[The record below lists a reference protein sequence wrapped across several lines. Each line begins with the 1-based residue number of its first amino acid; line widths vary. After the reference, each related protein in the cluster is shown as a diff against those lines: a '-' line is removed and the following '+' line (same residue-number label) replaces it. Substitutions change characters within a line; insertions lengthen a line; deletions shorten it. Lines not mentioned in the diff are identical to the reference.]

1 MSLKEFTKE
10 IFTRYGFTEVHIIIY
25 LGYLRVPR
33 ATSSEV
39 FLSLNE
45 EHDELTYEQV
55 IETTNFLVEKGFLKK
70 LEGIVDRFVPMEPFF
85 ELFTN
90 ESEVFRNEIAVIKD
104 KILAEQST
112 RFEKLEIIQDKS
124 IEEVKNE
131 VDAQIKDFFEDSD
144 VKNKNKKERIDNA
157 KNRFTDTS
165 KTLERNH
172 HAVMDDLNSDLKDI
186 CSSNVR
192 DNEDE
197 IKKIKGNLNDLIA
210 ELLEDFSNRV
220 KDLDKEL
227 KMNLD
232 DHVER
237 HKDISSELKPKMEQ
251 ILEKY
256 LERMDKIIIDLKT
269 RISNLL
275 REHINHLKNT
285 TELLQTDMKS
295 TIENR
300 HGILTEQTND
310 FKQKSLTLLDNLLES
325 SNRFTD
331 FSQDIA
337 KKGFFWAG
345 KKPKYKARYEEIKN
359 NIISI
364 SDPLR
369 EDFTNQ
375 TREYINNTRE
385 TTNNLKNELTDIIS
399 KENDSLTNET
409 TSLDHKAQESI
420 NVELEILA
428 TDMAVEINNTLQ
440 SGVKDCSDTSLK
452 LKDTLESSL
461 TQHHKKYKEAI
472 KNHEDVSL
480 KHYTGFDNDVKKKN
494 ETWTQDVNDKF
505 SACKKDCT
513 EKIDA
518 EINSWNEESANMD
531 KNLSEMLEDH
541 KSKYEKNAKTL
552 EENLSNTT
560 RDNTQNVKD
569 EIADFTLKFMNSIDD
584 STELAETNEEILNDI
599 FKASSSI
606 PEISKIT
613 TWHTIGRDALISCIK
628 DAIYRVKSSIIIVTP
643 VVIPE
648 ILQVIS
654 EIAFKKKAARFMITS
669 HWDMNLYG
677 NILVKMKQ
685 LGNIQFRQLSQAGD
699 YYAVTRDAEEIIIAP
714 YTNVDSQIVSTIS
727 NQMAYAKLYSQFI
740 GPIFQANSR
749 PIK

>member
-1 MSLKEFTKE
+1 
-10 IFTRYGFTEVHIIIY
+10 
-25 LGYLRVPR
+25 
-33 ATSSEV
+33 
-39 FLSLNE
+39 
-45 EHDELTYEQV
+45 
-55 IETTNFLVEKGFLKK
+55 KK

-90 ESEVFRNEIAVIKD
+90 ESEIFRNEIAVIKD
-104 KILAEQST
+104 KILAGQST

-144 VKNKNKKERIDNA
+144 IKNKNKKERIDNA

-172 HAVMDDLNSDLKDI
+172 HAIMDGLNSDLKSI

-197 IKKIKGNLNDLIA
+197 IKKIKGNLNNLIA
-210 ELLEDFSNRV
+210 ELLEDFSKRV
-220 KDLDKEL
+220 NDLDKEL

-232 DHVER
+232 EHVER

-256 LERMDKIIIDLKT
+256 LERMDKIITDLKT

-275 REHINHLKNT
+275 REHVNHLKST

-300 HGILTEQTND
+300 HGLLTEQTND

-337 KKGFFWAG
+337 KKGFFWVG
-345 KKPKYKARYEEIKN
+345 KKPKYKARYEEIKE

-369 EDFTNQ
+369 EDFTKQ
-375 TREYINNTRE
+375 TSEYINNTRE
-385 TTNNLKNELTDIIS
+385 TTNNLKKELTDIIS
-399 KENDSLTNET
+399 KENDSLTTET
-409 TSLDHKAQESI
+409 TGLDHKAQESI

-461 TQHHKKYKEAI
+461 TQHHKKYEEAI
-472 KNHEDVSL
+472 KNHEEFSL
-480 KHYTGFDNDVKKKN
+480 KHYTKFDRDVKKKN
-494 ETWTQDVNDKF
+494 ETWTQVVNDKF
-505 SACKKDCT
+505 SVGKRDCS

-518 EINSWNEESANMD
+518 EINIWNEESANMD
-531 KNLSEMLEDH
+531 KNLSEMLENH

-560 RDNTQNVKD
+560 RDNIQNVKD
-569 EIADFTLKFMNSIDD
+569 EIANFTLEFMNSIDD
-584 STELAETNEEILNDI
+584 STELAEKNEDILNDI

-606 PEISKIT
+606 PEIGKIT

-654 EIAFKKKAARFMITS
+654 EIAFQKKAARFMITS

-677 NILVKMKQ
+677 NILSKMKQ

-699 YYAVTRDAEEIIIAP
+699 YYAVTRDAEEVIIAP
-714 YTNVDSQIVSTIS
+714 YTNVDSQIVSIVS